1 MEKEKVKTF
10 LKLHDETFSSE
21 DKGDIRQKLELV
33 EEQKLERVADL
44 KFTSPK
50 KAWILSLTL
59 GCFGVSGFVSGRIK
73 TGVARVIFTVLSI
86 INLVCFFVKCS
97 PWLSAL
103 FNGGSVPGYA
113 SDYFLSFKI
122 IFLLLTLVN
131 LALGIEELCVIKE
144 KTKEKNFKKFLTE
157 VNA

>member
-1 MEKEKVKTF
+1 MEKENVETF

-21 DKGDIRQKLELV
+21 DKDDIRQTLERV
-33 EEQKLERVADL
+33 EEQELERVTDL
-44 KFTSPK
+44 KFASPK
-50 KAWILSLTL
+50 KVWILSLVL
-59 GCFGVSGFVSGRIK
+59 GCFGVGGFVSGRIK
-73 TGVARVIFTVLSI
+73 TGIARVVLTLLSI

-103 FNGGSVPGYA
+103 FNGGNVPVYA

-131 LALGIEELCVIKE
+131 LVLGIEELCVIKE
-144 KTKEKNFKKFLTE
+144 KNFKKFLTE
-157 VNA
+157 VKV